1 MPLPRAYTSRNQTK
15 NRGRAMQW
23 LIDGL
28 SAFLGFLCKI
38 FGVTPK
44 EIEDERQR
52 NPSTRPEA

>member
-1 MPLPRAYTSRNQTK
+1 
-15 NRGRAMQW
+15 MQW

-28 SAFLGFLCKI
+28 SSFLGFLCKI

-52 NPSTRPEA
+52 NPSTKPEV